1 MTTPEQGPIDPADQP
16 GSVEE
21 AGSKPVR
28 QRDGLIP
35 NIGELSKAR
44 LNMMV
49 LGTTAVGFALAR
61 QDLPAMQLFW
71 TLAGTGLSAASAGML
86 NQLVETERDRRM
98 DRTKERPLPSGLVSP
113 KAVFAL
119 GVVLAYG
126 GPCILAL
133 KVNGI
138 SAMLALA
145 NIMIYILVYTPL
157 KPRTTLNTLVGAIC
171 GAIPPM
177 IGWCAA
183 SGRLEPGAWLL
194 GTLLFIWQLPHFF
207 ALAVLYRDD
216 YERGGFRMLPVVDL
230 RGEITVQVILVTSL
244 ILIPIGMG
252 ATILGI
258 TGGTSAICALILG
271 LLMSVLAFRLYQQR
285 TRVAA
290 RRVFLS
296 SLAYLPIMLGVMVF
310 DGRPG
315 VAEMTLPVE
324 PMPSGNPHEG
334 LLDGVLGP

>member
-1 MTTPEQGPIDPADQP
+1 MTMANSDKTPDDRTENPQDAEQPPA
-16 GSVEE
+16 
-21 AGSKPVR
+21 R

-35 NIGELSKAR
+35 NFGELSKAR

-49 LGTTAVGFALAR
+49 LGTTAVGFALA
-61 QDLPAMQLFW
+61 QSDLPAMLLFW
-71 TLAGTGLSAASAGML
+71 TMAGTGLSAASAGML
-86 NQLVETERDRRM
+86 NQLVEVERDRRM
-98 DRTKERPLPSGLVSP
+98 NRTKERPLPAGLVSR
-113 KAVFAL
+113 KAVFAVGIL
-119 GVVLAYG
+119 LAYG

-133 KVNGI
+133 MVNGI
-138 SAMLALA
+138 SAILALA

-183 SGRLEPGAWLL
+183 SGRLDAGAWLL

-207 ALAVLYRDD
+207 ALAMLYRDD
-216 YERGGFRMLPVVDL
+216 YERGGFKMLPVVDR

-244 ILIPIGMG
+244 TLIPIGIG
-252 ATILGI
+252 ATLLGVA
-258 TGGTSAICALILG
+258 GWVSAGTAIILG
-271 LLMSVLAFRLYQQR
+271 LMMSWLALKLYMQR

-296 SLAYLPIMLGVMVF
+296 SLAYLPVMLGVMVL
-310 DGRPG
+310 DAGPVRA
-315 VAEMTLPVE
+315 VANEAPLPIE
-324 PMPSGNPHEG
+324 TNDPHAG
-334 LLDGVLGP
+334 LLDDGVIRP